1 MPADPTSAGRDEG
14 VIVPPSDLTPIGA
27 YLTPDELRARLE
39 EIGKD
44 DPEAGHGLIDDLMRA
59 ALTAIRDGHDEPR
72 NLAHAVLVADQA
84 DFPRWYA

>member
-1 MPADPTSAGRDEG
+1 MPADDG

-39 EIGKD
+39 ELGKA

-59 ALTAIRDGHDEPR
+59 ALAAIRDGHGNPSA
-72 NLAHAVLVADQA
+72 LASAVLHADEA